1 MIITNYGYPIPY
13 IPRKTRDTMNGIQGT
28 LSRFIAAFSKL
39 DLDGMLICFADDATS
54 FVPITHQT
62 TFLDGKDEIG
72 NAFAKVISKIRAAGL
87 NSIKLDL
94 EDIKIQRFGD
104 AAIAT
109 FHIRDGDLSRRTL
122 VLRRVHDDWLIQHLH
137 ASNAPLEETQ

>member
-1 MIITNYGYPIPY
+1 MSTKFGYPISY
-13 IPRKTRDTMNGIQGT
+13 ILGKTFDTMDGIQGT
-28 LSRFIAAFSKL
+28 LSRFITAFQKL
-39 DLDGMLICFADDATS
+39 DLEVMMTCFTDDATS
-54 FVPITHQT
+54 FLPIAHRT

-72 NAFAKVISKIRAAGL
+72 DAFAKVLSKMRAAGL
-87 NSIKLDL
+87 DSINLEI

>member
-1 MIITNYGYPIPY
+1 M
-13 IPRKTRDTMNGIQGT
+13 DGIQGT
-28 LSRFIAAFSKL
+28 LSRFNAAFSKL
-39 DLDGMLICFADDATS
+39 DLDGMMMCFTDDSTS
-54 FVPITHQT
+54 FFPIAHRA

-72 NAFAKVISKIRAAGL
+72 DAFANVISKIRAAGL
-87 NSIKLDL
+87 DGIKLEV
-94 EDIKIQRFGD
+94 EDVKVQRFGD

-122 VLRRVHDDWLIQHLH
+122 VLRRLHGDWLIQHLH